1 MVDVKSF
8 GGLEPRQME
17 DQLDFLA
24 KVQDSGKY
32 EEEFLFFIL
41 QDNHCDIL
49 TDKIVNKCDDGIFI
63 EHCGNKAK
71 LNVVEDIM
79 NKGDLDSRHNE
90 KSHVTCEVKEDF
102 LTMVCYMLKI
112 FLI

>member
-8 GGLEPRQME
+8 GGLEPRQTE

-49 TDKIVNKCDDGIFI
+49 TDKIVNNCDDGIFI
-63 EHCGNKAK
+63 EHGDSKAK

-79 NKGDLDSRHNE
+79 NKGDLDSRQNE
-90 KSHVTCEVKEDF
+90 SHVTCEVKKDF
-102 LTMVCYMLKI
+102 LTKVCYMLKI
-112 FLI
+112 FII